1 MKASRK
7 MSLRTRFI
15 VLLPWDG
22 KSYLV
27 WSTGE
32 RNRCRK
38 AHILI
43 APSSS
48 SPNTPQNWTKFPPT
62 LSGVRR
68 VHMMIEYK
76 SAEVSL
82 SQARDSPP
90 KLPTYTPGFE
100 WTSRIQLQPSWKSG
114 RSPRYIDID
123 TGIQPCRYRDIY
135 RKRER
140 ERGREGGKERCCIT
154 RPWQSPL
161 CLLQGIRKGSVSE
174 YFLKN
179 HLESSLSYI
188 LHLMCNLSNI
198 SLKVVD
204 FVLADFI
211 QSKEFWK
218 HIFINWILFSTRV
231 LVFCC
236 YNILL

>member
-43 APSSS
+43 TPSSS

-123 TGIQPCRYRDIY
+123 TGIQPCRYRDIH

-140 ERGREGGKERCCIT
+140 ERKGGREREMLHNKTLTVTFMPVARYQEGK
-154 RPWQSPL
+154 
-161 CLLQGIRKGSVSE
+161 CLRIFFKKSSRELPV
-174 YFLKN
+174 L
-179 HLESSLSYI
+179 HSSLDVQPFQY
-188 LHLMCNLSNI
+188 
-198 SLKVVD
+198 
-204 FVLADFI
+204 
-211 QSKEFWK
+211 QP
-218 HIFINWILFSTRV
+218 
-231 LVFCC
+231 
-236 YNILL
+236 